1 MDCVQFASLPSEAS
15 HPEAKWEKREREHT
29 QCSPVVLQWN
39 LHPGELI
46 FYLVYDSYLQEKSD

>member
-1 MDCVQFASLPSEAS
+1 MDCVQFASL
-15 HPEAKWEKREREHT
+15 PEAKWEKREREHT

-39 LHPGELI
+39 LHQGELI